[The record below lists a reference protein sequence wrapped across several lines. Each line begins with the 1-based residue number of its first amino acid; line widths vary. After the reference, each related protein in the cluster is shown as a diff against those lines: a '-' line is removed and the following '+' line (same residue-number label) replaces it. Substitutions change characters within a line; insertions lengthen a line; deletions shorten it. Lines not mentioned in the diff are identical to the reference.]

1 MGAYWRQSESRKVNE
16 RRFFLLPILLF
27 LTSLPVSAEPSFVS
41 SEKCA
46 SCHQTEYQEW
56 MGSHHWHAM
65 EPASPES
72 VLGDFD
78 NVEFTH
84 FDTISLF
91 YTRDGKYFVRTE
103 NATGALEEFE
113 ISYTFGVYPLQQYL
127 IKFPDGR
134 IQTLSIAWDSRP
146 EQKGGQRW
154 YHLYPEEKIDYQDIL
169 HWTGAFQNWNSGC
182 AACHTTGLQKNYSQ
196 AENRY
201 DTRWAEINVACES
214 CHGEGSEHYEWATAI
229 AGTAKSDVPISG
241 NGLAV
246 SLADRGIWRYP
257 DDGRTR
263 RRSGSQLSNDQTE
276 VCATCHSRRAEISE
290 RNVRNSFLDGHNLAL
305 LESVLYYPDGQV
317 QDEVYVYGSFL
328 QSKMH
333 KEGVTCSNC
342 HNPHSL
348 KVKIDGNGLCLQCH
362 KAEVFDVPDHHFH
375 ERSSAGAQCVNCHM
389 TETTFMGV
397 DARRDHSF
405 RIPDPASS
413 KLTGAPNACVQ
424 CHADRNNEWASQNI
438 TKWYG
443 SIGVRYKHTEILAK
457 ARANDSTILPD
468 LLSLAHDKDAP
479 SIIRATALLESGRF
493 PSQETVQSASTA
505 LNSADPL
512 IRLGAVRSLDYL
524 PPPDKY
530 RLLQP
535 LVRDPVKSV
544 RVEIARKLADV
555 PIEQLPLEYRAEL
568 TALFD
573 EFVESQ
579 EISADMPGVQINLG
593 IFYMARGNEEK
604 SEQAYL
610 HALKIAPRYVPT
622 FINLADLYRAQQRE
636 EESQQLLRRAIE
648 IEPEMA
654 PAHHA
659 LGLLYVRSGDM
670 AGAMTHL
677 EKAAAL
683 DVLSP
688 RYAYVYSVALQN
700 TGNLDEAVAVLQQAL
715 ELHPGN
721 RQLQETLNYFLKLR

>member
-1 MGAYWRQSESRKVNE
+1 MGVYWRQSGSRKVNE
-16 RRFFLLPILLF
+16 RRIFLIATLAF

-46 SCHQTEYQEW
+46 SCHQTEYQDW
-56 MGSHHWHAM
+56 KGSHHWHAM

-78 NVEFTH
+78 NAEFTY
-84 FDTISLF
+84 FDTTSLF
-91 YTRDGKYFVRTE
+91 YAKDGKYFVRTE
-103 NATGALEEFE
+103 NAVGALEDFE

-134 IQTLSIAWDSRP
+134 IQALSIAWDSRP
-146 EQKGGQRW
+146 AERGGQRW

-182 AACHTTGLQKNYSQ
+182 AACHTTGLVKNYSQ

-201 DTRWAEINVACES
+201 ETKWSEINVACES
-214 CHGEGSEHYEWATAI
+214 CHGKGSDHLEWATAK
-229 AGTAKSDVPISG
+229 AGASNSGATISG
-241 NGLAV
+241 KGLTV
-246 SLADRGIWRYP
+246 SLADSGIWRYP

-263 RRSGSQLSNDQTE
+263 QRSGSDRSNTQAE
-276 VCATCHSRRAEISE
+276 VCATCHSRRSEIGE
-290 RNVRNSFLDGHNLAL
+290 RDIRKSFLDVHNPAL
-305 LESVLYYPDGQV
+305 LESILYYPDGQV

-342 HNPHSL
+342 HNPHSQKL
-348 KVKIDGNGLCLQCH
+348 EIDGNGLCLQCH
-362 KAEVFDVPDHHFH
+362 RLEVFDVPDHHFH
-375 ERSSAGAQCVNCHM
+375 KKGSAGAGCVNCHM
-389 TETTFMGV
+389 PETTFMGV
-397 DARRDHSF
+397 DGRRDHSF

-413 KLTGAPNACVQ
+413 ELTGAPNACVQ
-424 CHADRNNEWASQNI
+424 CHAERGNEWASINI
-438 TKWYG
+438 EKWYG
-443 SIGVRYKHTEILAK
+443 TTGVRYKHTEILAK
-457 ARANDSTILPD
+457 ARANDSTILPG
-468 LLSLAHDKDAP
+468 LLSLAHDEDTP

-493 PSQETVQSASTA
+493 PSRETVQSASIA
-505 LNSADPL
+505 LNSSAPL
-512 IRLGAVRSLDYL
+512 IRLGAVRSLDFL
-524 PPPDKY
+524 PPPDRY

-535 LVRDPVKSV
+535 LIRDPVKSV
-544 RVEIARKLADV
+544 RTEVARKLADV
-555 PIEQLPLEYRAEL
+555 PVEQLPFEYRAEL
-568 TALFD
+568 TALFT

-579 EISADMPGVQINLG
+579 EISADMPGVQIDLG
-593 IFYMARGNEEK
+593 VFYMARGDEEK

-610 HALKIAPRYVPT
+610 HALQLAPRYAPI

-636 EESQQLLRRAIE
+636 EESEKLLRRAIT

-659 LGLLYVRSGDM
+659 LGLLYVRSGDT
-670 AGAMTHL
+670 ARAMTHL

-683 DVLSP
+683 DVLNP
-688 RYAYVYSVALQN
+688 RYVYVYSVALQN
-700 TGNLDEAVAVLQQAL
+700 TGNLDEAVAVLQRAL
-715 ELHPGN
+715 ELHSGN
-721 RQLQETLNYFLKLR
+721 RQLQETLNYFLELR

>member
-27 LTSLPVSAEPSFVS
+27 LTSPPVSAEPSFVS

-65 EPASPES
+65 EPASLES

-91 YTRDGKYFVRTE
+91 YTKDGKYFVRTE
-103 NATGALEEFE
+103 NAAGALEDFE

-146 EQKGGQRW
+146 EQRGGQRW
-154 YHLYPEEKIDYQDIL
+154 YHLYPEEKIDYQDIRN
-169 HWTGAFQNWNSGC
+169 WTGAFQNWNSGC

-196 AENRY
+196 ADDRY
-201 DTRWAEINVACES
+201 ETRWAEINVACES
-214 CHGEGSEHYEWATAI
+214 CHGKGSDHLEWATAK
-229 AGTAKSDVPISG
+229 AGASNSGATISG
-241 NGLAV
+241 KGLTV
-246 SLADRGIWRYP
+246 SLADSGIWRYP
-257 DDGRTR
+257 DDGPTR
-263 RRSGSQLSNDQTE
+263 RRSGGNSNGQTE
-276 VCATCHSRRAEISE
+276 ICATCHSRRAEISE
-290 RNVRNSFLDGHNLAL
+290 RDVRNSFLDGHNLAL
-305 LESVLYYPDGQV
+305 LESILYYPDGQV

-328 QSKMH
+328 QSKMY

-348 KVKIDGNGLCLQCH
+348 KIKIEDNGLCLQCH
-362 KAEVFDVPDHHFH
+362 KAEVFDASEHHFH
-375 ERSSAGAQCVNCHM
+375 KQASAGARCVNCHM
-389 TETTFMGV
+389 PETTFMGI
-397 DARRDHSF
+397 DGRRDHSF

-413 KLTGAPNACVQ
+413 ELTGAPNACVQ
-424 CHADRNNEWASQNI
+424 CHADRENAWASKNI
-438 TKWYG
+438 QEWYG
-443 SIGVRYKHTEILAK
+443 ATGVRYKHTEILAK
-457 ARANDSTILPD
+457 ARANDSTILPG
-468 LLSLAHDKDAP
+468 LLSLAHDEDTP

-493 PSQETVQSASTA
+493 PSRETVQSASTA

-512 IRLGAVRSLDYL
+512 IRLGAVRSLDFL

-544 RVEIARKLADV
+544 RTEVARKLADV
-555 PIEQLPLEYRAEL
+555 PVEQLPFEYRAEL
-568 TALFD
+568 TALFT

-579 EISADMPGVQINLG
+579 D
-593 IFYMARGNEEK
+593 
-604 SEQAYL
+604 
-610 HALKIAPRYVPT
+610 
-622 FINLADLYRAQQRE
+622 
-636 EESQQLLRRAIE
+636 
-648 IEPEMA
+648 
-654 PAHHA
+654 A
-659 LGLLYVRSGDM
+659 LGERCKN
-670 AGAMTHL
+670 H
-677 EKAAAL
+677 
-683 DVLSP
+683 
-688 RYAYVYSVALQN
+688 
-700 TGNLDEAVAVLQQAL
+700 
-715 ELHPGN
+715 
-721 RQLQETLNYFLKLR
+721 